1 MADSESIEIG
11 GQQKSPAI
19 AADAKHED
27 GGPKR
32 ADGISGLCVLSLEF
46 CSDIIQLIN
55 RFR

>member
-32 ADGISGLCVLSLEF
+32 ADGISGLCLLSLEF